1 MKKAGSL
8 NRLYPKYRE
17 MKIVTVIGARPQFI
31 KAAAV
36 SRAIA
41 NHQHKIEEIIVHTG
55 QHYDKNM
62 SDIFFDELKIKKPT
76 YNLGISGTG
85 HGEMTG
91 DMLKGIEK
99 ILLEEKPDVILI
111 YGDTNSTLAASIAG
125 SKLHIPIAH
134 VEAGLRSF
142 NMHMPEEINRIL
154 SDRVSKYLFCPT
166 DTAIKNLKT
175 EGFPF
180 KNQHMVN
187 VGDVM
192 EDAALFYK
200 HIAAENLAVLNTN
213 NIESGNY
220 NLATIH
226 RAENT
231 DNPIHLKNM
240 VEGLNEISKQKQV
253 IVPLH
258 PRTKKKL
265 QEQNLKIDF
274 TIIDPVG
281 YLDMINLINHS
292 FLVVT
297 DSGGL
302 QKEAFFFN
310 KFCITMREETEWVEL
325 VNGGFNMLVGSNKNK
340 MAKAYAEFSKRE
352 FKKTENYYGGGK
364 ASENIVEYLLKHN

>member
-1 MKKAGSL
+1 
-8 NRLYPKYRE
+8 

-41 NHQHKIEEIIVHTG
+41 NHDIEEIIVHTG

-76 YNLGISGTG
+76 YNLGVSGTG

-99 ILLEEKPDVILI
+99 LLLEERPDLILI
-111 YGDTNSTLAASIAG
+111 FGDTNSTLAASIAG

-142 NMHMPEEINRIL
+142 NMNMPEEVNRIL
-154 SDRVSKYLFCPT
+154 SDRVSKFLFCPT
-166 DTAIKNLKT
+166 ETAINNLNA

-180 KNQHMVN
+180 KNQFIVN

-200 HIAAENLAVLNTN
+200 SIAAENLDILKN
-213 NIESGNY
+213 NQLESGNF

-231 DNPIHLKNM
+231 DNPEKLRLM
-240 VEGLNEISKQKQV
+240 VDGLNEICKQKRV
-253 IVPLH
+253 VVPLH

-265 QEQNLKIDF
+265 QEKNLKIDI
-274 TIIDPVG
+274 TIIEPVG
-281 YLDMINLINHS
+281 YLDMINLIHHS
-292 FLVVT
+292 YLVIT

-325 VNGGFNMLVGSNKNK
+325 VNGNYNILVGSDKNK
-340 MAKAYAEFSKRE
+340 MINAYALFSKRE
-352 FKKTENYYGGGK
+352 FRKKENYYGGGK
-364 ASENIVEYLLKHN
+364 ASENIVEYILKQS